1 MRELSRRRFLALGG
15 SAIGGAMLGTVL
27 GGTREARA
35 LAPRPL
41 PTYHVR
47 ANKTLVLERY
57 AGGYYVD
64 LNKYRLWLGR
74 NARVIGPP
82 GEPWAAPLVQVGTF
96 IDGRTLINR
105 EPDSGGGA
113 YISDVAVR
121 GMGFAG
127 LDNSLNSTCFG
138 FSGGSSTTPYR
149 ELRIERTEVENFPG
163 VAYRLHNCDYEL
175 IDVRATNL
183 MRGGIITRYNC
194 LGYIKNPSIIDSG
207 DDAWA
212 HMANE
217 PDAPETSIHEGRGC
231 TIEGG
236 VFQRRYP
243 TELGSNG
250 TPRGGAAMRISGSYG
265 IKQVGTTRLIGGAPK
280 PEGASLIIRSNGPD
294 LRQWLTNRVFAP
306 HACRFEYVNVNSPEI
321 HGIRV
326 RDDGHDNDPPY
337 DIYGSATVTVGE
349 GLKDV
354 WIEEGI
360 DVGFQL
366 VPVPSPSG
374 A

>member
-1 MRELSRRRFLALGG
+1 MTTGMTRQRFLALGG

-27 GGTREARA
+27 GGIKEASA
-35 LAPRPL
+35 LAPRLL
-41 PTYHVR
+41 PTYHVGN
-47 ANKTLVLERY
+47 NKTLVLQPY
-57 AGGYYVD
+57 AGGYKVD
-64 LNKYRLWLGR
+64 LGTHRLWLGN

-82 GEPWAAPLVQVGTF
+82 GDPWAAPLVQTGTF
-96 IDGRTLINR
+96 TAGRTLINR
-105 EPDSGGGA
+105 EPKSGGGA

-127 LDNSLNSTCFG
+127 LDNTLNSQCFG
-138 FSGGSSTTPYR
+138 FSGGSSSTPYR

-163 VAYRLHNCDYEL
+163 VAYRLENCDYEL

-194 LGYIKNPSIIDSG
+194 LGYIKNATIIDSG

-212 HMANE
+212 HIATE
-217 PDAPETSIHEGRGC
+217 PNAPETSIHEGRGC

-243 TELGSNG
+243 TESSSDG

-265 IKQVGTTRLIGGAPK
+265 INQVGTTRLIGGAPK
-280 PEGASLIIRSNGPD
+280 PEGASLIIRTSGPD
-294 LRQWLTNRVFAP
+294 SRQWVTDRVFAP

-326 RDDGHDNDPPY
+326 RDDGHDSDPPY
-337 DIYGSATVTVGE
+337 DIHGNATVSVGA
-349 GLKDV
+349 GYKDV
-354 WIEEGI
+354 WIEEGV
-360 DVGFQL
+360 DVDFQL
-366 VPVPSPSG
+366 VPPPAG
-374 A
+374 